1 MSTVFYHIAVSGL
14 QFETRIERTMFCH
27 KLPHVFY
34 MQALGFVALFKGFL
48 GHLVSVEFV
57 SQKNHDLMKVYNIDG
72 VIK

>member
-1 MSTVFYHIAVSGL
+1 
-14 QFETRIERTMFCH
+14 
-27 KLPHVFY
+27 

-57 SQKNHDLMKVYNIDG
+57 SQKNYDLMKVYNIDG

>member
-1 MSTVFYHIAVSGL
+1 
-14 QFETRIERTMFCH
+14 MFCH

-57 SQKNHDLMKVYNIDG
+57 SQKTMI
-72 VIK
+72 